1 LGWAVDA
8 VPPLKG
14 GSGLHIPSPPAMWFP
29 RRREMLL
36 PNIRDAERLQGFDAD
51 WTLSAFDEKRGDRT
65 RWRLVGNAV
74 SVPMAAWI
82 GRNLKSGCAP
92 IVGNS
97 EPLLFTGPWPG
108 AAYGSK
114 GSRMRMDSSEW
125 PVREPYSHLARFLQ
139 FPLRPLSEKATR
151 GFLSRLERSG
161 LHYDSQFGRD
171 LKHHLKHAKKR
182 RPDACKSRDQSANG
196 SDSRKRQSTRARAT
210 IRASSSRIALPSP

>member
-1 LGWAVDA
+1 
-8 VPPLKG
+8 
-14 GSGLHIPSPPAMWFP
+14 
-29 RRREMLL
+29 
-36 PNIRDAERLQGFDAD
+36 
-51 WTLSAFDEKRGDRT
+51 
-65 RWRLVGNAV
+65 
-74 SVPMAAWI
+74 MAAWI
-82 GRNLKSGCAP
+82 GRNLKSGLAP

-97 EPLLFTGPWPG
+97 EPLARTGPWPD

-125 PVREPYSHLARFLQ
+125 PAREPYAHLAGFLQ
-139 FPLRPLSEKATR
+139 FPLKPLSEKATR

-161 LHYDSQFGRD
+161 LRFESQFGRD

-182 RPDACKSRDQSANG
+182 RLGAGKSRDQSANG